1 MSQIQ
6 HAINN
11 LLDTLKR
18 HQPHAINL
26 INDLTTFS
34 GDLTKNV
41 QAAQK
46 EGRNLR
52 IAVVGQMKAGKSS
65 FLNALL
71 FPVDILPKAA
81 TPMTAA
87 LTRIAYAPAKSYAEI
102 EFYSQDDWRQISH
115 KSHEYKQQYQEIEQR
130 LIAEQKEKSITTPF
144 GFGFKP
150 PKNSPS
156 AIPISPTFIQSK
168 ISDELRACHELVEL
182 AKDVNL
188 TKLLGKTE
196 RIQADDLQKLSQ
208 ELSNY
213 VGSSGK
219 YTAITKM
226 FSLYI
231 HDERLKDV
239 EIYDTPGFNDPVV
252 SRGTQ
257 TRKFLGQCDVVFLLS
272 AVNQF
277 LTKSDLS
284 LLREQLTAAGIDSKA
299 VFVVASQR
307 DIVFSMDR
315 ELQTKASL
323 MAQKYP
329 PEQRS
334 HAAIGAMNHLL
345 DAKLRSMM
353 QNTMAGHLSDPQ
365 IDDAT
370 QKILEQVQKEP
381 PIQIAA
387 ICWRIAEN
395 LPNLSDDLQE
405 VYDGLCSNAGLQ
417 FTADDLRDFSNILIM
432 RDKMKAQHARKQEL
446 LQDKVN
452 NLYAG
457 ARQYCQQVQQQAIQ
471 QIDNRLMELNSTSI
485 EKLKRREALFKQ
497 KLNFGRRSIEQ
508 TLQLEA
514 NEIQHKVDY
523 LVLDIKSQQQEFA
536 KIDTLEHRDY
546 KTETREKS
554 GLFSGLARFFGM
566 GGYETHR
573 IEIVTPYAQ
582 VQDSIEQIESFADKA
597 LIDLQKQLTTIV
609 NMQKLRKSVA
619 NAAIDL
625 FDTEDPD
632 FDLLSFKTQV
642 NQCLEMYKSPQL
654 SFSAENITGTIVS
667 RFGSGQ
673 VKQDDI
679 HALKSVHS
687 QALKD
692 VAQLITNLAQQSK
705 VNLDQYFDNMQ
716 DNLVTKLIGQLE
728 RDLSEI
734 AMQLQDK
741 ERSLQQLN
749 EFKQSLVHLKC

>member
-6 HAINN
+6 QTINT
-11 LLDTLKR
+11 LLNILKH
-18 HQPHAINL
+18 HQPYTANL
-26 INDLTTFS
+26 VSDLTSFS

-41 QAAQK
+41 QAAQQ
-46 EGRNLR
+46 EGRDLR

-87 LTRIAYAPAKSYAEI
+87 LTRIAYTPKKSYAEI

-130 LIAEQKEKSITTPF
+130 LITEQKENPAIPSF
-144 GFGFKP
+144 GFGFKTL
-150 PKNSPS
+150 KSSPS
-156 AIPISPTFIQSK
+156 AAPISPALIQSK
-168 ISDELRACHELVEL
+168 ISEELRACHELVEL
-182 AKDVNL
+182 AKQLNL
-188 TKLLGKTE
+188 TNLLGKTE
-196 RIQADDLQKLSQ
+196 RIEAYDLQKLSQ
-208 ELSNY
+208 ELNNY

-219 YTAITKM
+219 FTAITKM

-231 HDERLKDV
+231 NDERLKDI

-284 LLREQLTAAGIDSKA
+284 LLREQLTAAGIDTKA

-307 DIVFSMDR
+307 DLVFSMDR
-315 ELQTKASL
+315 ELQKNARL
-323 MAQKYP
+323 MAQKFP

-345 DAKLRSMM
+345 DIKLRALTED
-353 QNTMAGHLSDPQ
+353 TMNRHLSDPK
-365 IDDAT
+365 IDDIT
-370 QKILEQVQKEP
+370 QKILQQVQKEP
-381 PIQIAA
+381 PTQIAA
-387 ICWRIAEN
+387 ICWRIAEH
-395 LPNLSDDLQE
+395 LPDLPDDLSE
-405 VYDGLCSNAGLQ
+405 VYDGLCRNAGLQ
-417 FTADDLRDFSNILIM
+417 FTADNLREFSNIPALHD
-432 RDKMKAQHARKQEL
+432 RMKAQHARKQEL
-446 LQDKVN
+446 LQDKVD

-457 ARQYCQQVQQQAIQ
+457 AKQYCQQVQQQAIQ
-471 QIDNRLMELNSTSI
+471 QVDNRLMELDSTSI
-485 EKLKRREALFKQ
+485 EQLKRRESLFKQ

-514 NEIQHKVDY
+514 SEIKHKVDY

-546 KTETREKS
+546 KIETREKS
-554 GLFSGLARFFGM
+554 GFWASAARLFGM

-597 LIDLQKQLTTIV
+597 LIDLQKQLTTII
-609 NMQKLRKSVA
+609 NMDKLRKRVA
-619 NAAIDL
+619 NAAIEL

-632 FDLLSFKTQV
+632 FDLLSFKSKV
-642 NQCLEMYKSPQL
+642 NQCLEMYKSPRL
-654 SFSAENITGTIVS
+654 SFSAVDITESIVS
-667 RFGSGQ
+667 HFGSGQ

-679 HALKSVHS
+679 QALRKAHT

-692 VAQLITNLAQQSK
+692 VAHQVANVAQQSK

-716 DNLVTKLIGQLE
+716 DNLVTNLIGQLQ

-734 AMQLQDK
+734 ARQLQDK

-749 EFKQSLVHLKC
+749 EFKQSLLHF